1 MKQLLVC
8 VMSIFLLVACQTA
21 DESPEP
27 NGDNG
32 DMNEEDNNQGEMDQS
47 EQDSTGGKE
56 DTAMNDGYEL
66 MSDEALEEQ
75 VKSELDGV
83 ERVYMMRM
91 GKTVYVAADI
101 QEDAFDVDEK
111 EQAVS
116 QVVKEK
122 LPEVETVRL
131 TTNPDFLDLANRYQ
145 EDLDAGKPVE
155 GFFKETGEMI
165 DRIFPD
171 QQN

>member
-8 VMSIFLLVACQTA
+8 MMSVLLLVACQTA

-27 NGDNG
+27 NGDTG
-32 DMNEEDNNQGEMDQS
+32 EMNEKEDSTKDEMDQS
-47 EQDSTGGKE
+47 EE
-56 DTAMNDGYEL
+56 DTNVDNNTTGEYEML
-66 MSDEALEEQ
+66 SDAALETQ
-75 VKSELDGV
+75 VKDELDGV
-83 ERVYMMRM
+83 DHLYMMRM
-91 GKTVYVAADI
+91 GQTVYVAADI
-101 QEDAFDVDEK
+101 QEDSFDVDEK

-116 QVVKEK
+116 QVIKEK

-131 TTNPDFLDLANRYQ
+131 TTNPDFLDLANRYR
-145 EDLDAGKPVE
+145 EDIDAGKPVE

-171 QQN
+171 